1 MARKFKSMD
10 GNNAAA
16 HVSYAFSE
24 VAAIYPIT
32 PSSPMADLVDQWSAN
47 GLKNIFGTQVKVVE
61 MQSEAGAAG
70 AVHGSLGAGALT
82 STYTASQGLLLMIPN
97 MYKIAAE
104 QLPTVFHV
112 SARTVSTHALNI
124 FGDHSDVMACRQ
136 TGFAMLAEGN
146 VQEVMDLSPVAHLSA
161 ISGKVP
167 FINFFDGFRTSH
179 EIQKVAVW
187 DFEDLK
193 DMCDMEA
200 VEAFRKHAL
209 NPEHPATRGS
219 HENGDIFFQHRE
231 ACNKYYD
238 ELPAV
243 VEKYMG
249 KINEK
254 LGTNYQLFNYY
265 GAPDADRVIIA
276 MGSICDVAEEVIDYM
291 NAHGEKVGLVKVRL
305 YRPFAADKLLEAIPA
320 TAKKIAVLDRTKE
333 PGALGEPLYLDV
345 VSALANAGKNDVKVI
360 GGRYGLGSKDTPPS
374 SVFAVYEEL
383 KLENPRR
390 QFTIGIV
397 DDVTNLS
404 LPEHDAPN
412 TAAEGTIECKFWG
425 LGGDGTVGANK
436 NSIKII
442 GDHTDKYVQ
451 AYFQYDSKKT
461 GGVTISHLRFGDKPI
476 RSPYYIN
483 KADFVA
489 CHNPSYVTKGFKMVN
504 DVKPGG
510 VFMINC
516 QWDFEELSHHLNA
529 EAKRYIAKNNIQLYT
544 INAIDLAAKIGMGK
558 RTNTIL
564 QSAFFTLAKVMP
576 QEQAIQYMKDAA
588 TKSYSKKGEDV
599 VKMNH
604 EAIDAGATAFV
615 KIDVPA
621 DWANAADDKAAHALE
636 GKAELVT
643 MVKDILHPVGK
654 MDGDSLPVSVFMPH
668 VDGQFELGA
677 AAYEK
682 RGVAVSVPTW
692 DPEKCIQCNTC
703 AYVCPHATIRA
714 FALTE
719 DEVKNAPEGL
729 KTAAV
734 KAGKGKGVYT
744 YAIGVSP
751 LDCMGCGV
759 CVEACL
765 AKDKAIKMVPQESEL
780 TQAQVWDYLVKTAPK
795 ADMQDNTVKGS
806 QFKQPY
812 LEFSG
817 SCAGCA
823 ETSYARLVT
832 QLFGDRMYISNATGC
847 SSIWGG
853 PAATSPYCTNS
864 EGKGP
869 AWCNSLFEDNAEH
882 GLGMFVGQKA
892 IRGAL
897 AEETKRLIAVE
908 WAYAPLKEA
917 AQKWLDTMED
927 GEANQAAAKE
937 YIALLEESLM
947 TLDENEAFISSPK
960 GAEVFG
966 DKRDAMLAHVKEL
979 KAKGEKYCDCDA
991 CKLAKAILDK
1001 KEYLN
1006 KKSVW
1011 IFGGDGWAYDI
1022 GYGGLDHVLAS
1033 GEDVNIFVFDT
1044 EVYSNTGGQA
1054 SKASNIGQVAQFAA
1068 AGKEMKKKSLSEIAM
1083 QYGYVYVAQVAMGAN
1098 TAQTL
1103 KAIAEAEAYHGP
1115 SLIIGYAPCEMHSIK
1130 GGMMNCQKE
1139 MKKAVDCG
1147 YWNLFRFNPALA
1159 AEGKNPFTLDSKAPA
1174 GGYQEFLMNE
1184 ARYAR
1189 LTREFPER
1197 AEVLFARNEEAAKER
1212 YAHLMKLIDLY
1223 KAD

>member
-1 MARKFKSMD
+1 MVRKMKSMD

-32 PSSPMADLVDQWSAN
+32 PSSPMADFVDQWSAN
-47 GLKNIFGTQVKVVE
+47 GLKNIFGTKVKVVE

-82 STYTASQGLLLMIPN
+82 TTYTASQGLLLMIPN

-104 QLPTVFHV
+104 QLPCVFHV
-112 SARTVSTHALNI
+112 SARTVSTQALNI

-136 TGFAMLAEGN
+136 TGFAMLCEGN
-146 VQEVMDLSPVAHLSA
+146 VQEVMDLSPVAHLA
-161 ISGKVP
+161 ALEGKVP

-179 EIQKVAVW
+179 EIQKIAVW
-187 DFEDLK
+187 DYEDLK
-193 DMCDMEA
+193 DMCDMDA
-200 VEAFRKHAL
+200 VAEFRRHAL
-209 NPEHPATRGS
+209 NPEHPHMRGS

-231 ACNKYYD
+231 ACNQYYTA
-238 ELPAV
+238 LPAV
-243 VEKYMG
+243 VEKYMD
-249 KINEK
+249 KINAK
-254 LGTNYQLFNYY
+254 LGTDYKLFNYY
-265 GAPDADRVIIA
+265 GAPDADRVIVA
-276 MGSICDVAEEVIDYM
+276 MGSICDVAEEVIDYL

-305 YRPFAADKLLEAIPA
+305 FRPFAAEKLIEAIPA
-320 TAKKIAVLDRTKE
+320 SVRKIAVLDRTKE
-333 PGALGEPLYLDV
+333 PGSQGEPLYQDV
-345 VSALANAGKNDVKVI
+345 VTALANAGWNDVKVI
-360 GGRYGLGSKDTPPS
+360 GGRYGLGSKDTPPA
-374 SVFAVYEEL
+374 SVFAVYSEL
-383 KLENPRR
+383 KRDEMKR

-404 LPEHDAPN
+404 LPEDENCPN
-412 TAAEGTIECKFWG
+412 TAAPGTIECKFWG

-489 CHNPSYVTKGFKMVN
+489 CHNPSYVTKGFKMVQ

-510 VFMINC
+510 VYMINC
-516 QWDFEELSHHLNA
+516 QWDFDELNHHMDA
-529 EAKRYIAKNNIQLYT
+529 ASKRYIARNNIQLYT
-544 INAIDLAAKIGMGK
+544 IDAIDLAIEIGMGK
-558 RTNTIL
+558 RNNTIL
-564 QSAFFTLAKVMP
+564 QSAFFSLAKVMP
-576 QEQAIQYMKDAA
+576 EEEAITYMKEKAKA
-588 TKSYSKKGEDV
+588 SYLKKGQDV
-599 VKMNH
+599 VDMNYK
-604 EAIDAGATAFV
+604 AIDLGATAYK

-621 DWANAADDKAAHALE
+621 DWANAVDTKPAKELK
-636 GKAELVT
+636 GKPELVK
-643 MVKDILHPVGK
+643 MVKDILEPVGK
-654 MDGDSLPVSVFMPH
+654 MDGDSLPVSAFVDH

-692 DPEKCIQCNTC
+692 DSAKCIQCNQC
-703 AYVCPHATIRA
+703 AYVCPHATIRP
-714 FALTE
+714 FALTA
-719 DEVKNAPEGL
+719 DEAAKAPE
-729 KTAAV
+729 AAKIVDV
-734 KAGKGKGVYT
+734 KAGKGKGT
-744 YAIGVSP
+744 YQFTMAISP

-759 CVEACL
+759 CVGACPVNAL
-765 AKDKAIKMVPQESEL
+765 SMVAQEGELPQQDVFDYCVAEVSE
-780 TQAQVWDYLVKTAPK
+780 KK
-795 ADMQDNTVKGS
+795 DMQDNTVKGS
-806 QFKQPY
+806 QFKQPM

-832 QLFGDRMYISNATGC
+832 QLFGDHMYISNATGC

-853 PAATSPYCTNS
+853 PAATSPYCTNKD
-864 EGKGP
+864 GHGP

-882 GLGMFVGQKA
+882 GLGMFTGQNK
-892 IRGAL
+892 IREDL
-897 AEETKRLIAVE
+897 ADETRQLIAVE
-908 WAYAPLKEA
+908 WARPELKAA
-917 AQKWLDTMED
+917 AQAWLDTMND
-927 GEANQAAAKE
+927 GTANAEPAKA
-937 YIALLEESLM
+937 YVKALEESITTVEEL
-947 TLDENEAFISSPK
+947 AAIPQF
-960 GAEVFG
+960 AEH
-966 DKRDAMLAHVKEL
+966 AAEL
-979 KAKGEKYCDCDA
+979 KAKGALFCDCAA
-991 CKLAKAILDK
+991 CTLAADILSK
-1001 KEYLN
+1001 KEYLA
-1006 KKSVW
+1006 KKSMW

-1022 GYGGLDHVLAS
+1022 GYGGLDHVIAS
-1033 GEDVNIFVFDT
+1033 KQDVNIFVFDT

-1068 AGKEMKKKSLSEIAM
+1068 AGKEIKKKSLSEIAM

-1098 TAQTL
+1098 PAQTI
-1103 KAIAEAEAYHGP
+1103 KAITEAEAYHGP
-1115 SLIIGYAPCEMHSIK
+1115 SLIIGYSPCEMHSIK

-1147 YWNLFRFNPALA
+1147 YWNLFRYNP
-1159 AEGKNPFTLDSKAPA
+1159 EGEKKFTLDSKAPA

-1184 ARYAR
+1184 ARYSR

-1197 AEVLFARNEEAAKER
+1197 ADVLFQRNEDEAKAR
-1212 YAHLMKLIDLY
+1212 YEHLLKLVEMYD
-1223 KAD
+1223 K